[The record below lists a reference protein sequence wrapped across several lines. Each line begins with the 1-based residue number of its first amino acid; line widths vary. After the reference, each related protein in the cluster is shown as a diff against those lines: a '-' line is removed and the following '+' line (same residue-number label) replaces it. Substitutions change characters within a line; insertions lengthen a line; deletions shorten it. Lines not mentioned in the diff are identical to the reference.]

1 MNMPN
6 LEIDGRI
13 SQKFNVISGQSA
25 RGPWKKQD
33 FLVEYP
39 DGNFTSKTLF
49 TAFGDNLVAELDKFA
64 VGDQVR
70 VSFNVRA
77 REYNGRWYNDIRAWR
92 ISPDQGA
99 SAQAPHQQAAPA
111 QPQAPAPSIEDM
123 PEPSSSESEDLPF

>member
-49 TAFGDNLVAELDKFA
+49 TAFGDNLVTELDKFA

-99 SAQAPHQQAAPA
+99 QAPHQQAAPA

-123 PEPSSSESEDLPF
+123 PEPGSGESEDLPF

>member
-1 MNMPN
+1 MPN
-6 LEIDGRI
+6 LEIEGKI
-13 SQKFNVISGQSA
+13 SQKFDVVSGQSA

-49 TAFGDNLVAELDKFA
+49 TAFGDNQVAELDKFS

-77 REYNGRWYNDIRAWR
+77 REYKGRWYNDIRSWR
-92 ISPDQGA
+92 ISPAQGA
-99 SAQAPHQQAAPA
+99 GAQAPRQQAAPF

>member
-1 MNMPN
+1 MSMPN
-6 LEIDGRI
+6 LEIEGRI
-13 SQKFNVISGQSA
+13 SQKFNVISGHSA

-39 DGNFTSKTLF
+39 DGNYTSKTLF

-92 ISPDQGA
+92 ISSDQGA
-99 SAQAPHQQAAPA
+99 SAQTPHQQAAPS
-111 QPQAPAPSIEDM
+111 PSIDDM
-123 PEPSSSESEDLPF
+123 PETSSSESEDLPF